1 MGYDGRS
8 SKARLQSAMGG
19 NNSSKYQVP
28 EPTAVRTPRDTSKS
42 NVPVRRGPVI
52 VNLAYDASTDGDI
65 QGNSKCRLQVLL
77 SRGSGVHA

>member
-1 MGYDGRS
+1 
-8 SKARLQSAMGG
+8 MGG

-42 NVPVRRGPVI
+42 KVPVRRGPII
-52 VNLAYDASTDGDI
+52 VSLAYDASTDGDI
-65 QGNSKCRLQVLL
+65 QGNSKCRLLALL